1 MFFGVLFNSCAAHF
15 WVGRKAPLAMLPEI
29 AWAALISAFLA
40 VRRKEQGDRLP
51 TIFRQNNLALRYSS
65 NVTNTR
71 REREYLAS
79 RINHCMKF
87 SRNWITCRRIRQTQT
102 FSLNH
107 TLCVRSSLW
116 SEIYLNTQFR
126 VSKILRTPAWWA
138 CANFS
143 DSSSSLAG
151 DSKCHSNC
159 PVTWSVHAWSD
170 T

>member
-1 MFFGVLFNSCAAHF
+1 MLISSFYIVAVAVFFGVLFNSCAAHF

-51 TIFRQNNLALRYSS
+51 TIFRQKNLALRYSS

-102 FSLNH
+102 FSLNQ

-116 SEIYLNTQFR
+116 SESLSQYAIQGLKKSC
-126 VSKILRTPAWWA
+126 VHLRGEHVRT
-138 CANFS
+138 
-143 DSSSSLAG
+143 
-151 DSKCHSNC
+151 
-159 PVTWSVHAWSD
+159 SVVHHPH
-170 T
+170 